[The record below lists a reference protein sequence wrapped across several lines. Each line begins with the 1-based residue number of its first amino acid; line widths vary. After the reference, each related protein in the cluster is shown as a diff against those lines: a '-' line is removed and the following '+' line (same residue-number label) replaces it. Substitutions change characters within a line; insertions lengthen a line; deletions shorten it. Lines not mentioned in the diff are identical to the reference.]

1 MSLLT
6 KKQKEV
12 MDFLKDYYQKYG
24 VTPTMKEVSEY
35 FKVSIPTIQNHFK
48 SLEYKGYIKK
58 TPNLSRSIEI
68 RENNKQSMTVSLP
81 LLGMVGAGYGIELY
95 EENDP
100 SMLDVPASWLNPSQ
114 KNSYFCLKVDGFSMA
129 EDGVLD
135 GDIIVVRKQD
145 VANDGDSVVAFIK
158 DTEEV
163 TLKRFYKRQTAFE
176 LKPKNTNPQYKSRLV
191 SFDNL
196 EIKGKFIGL
205 LRVS

>member
-12 MDFLKDYYQKYG
+12 MDFLKNYYDKNG
-24 VTPTMKEVSEY
+24 LTPTMKEVAEH
-35 FKVSIPTIQNHFK
+35 FEVSITTIQNHFK

-68 RENNKQSMTVSLP
+68 RDNKKQNMFVSLP
-81 LLGMVGAGYGIELY
+81 LVGMVGAGYGVEMY
-95 EENDP
+95 EENQP
-100 SMLDVPASWLNPSQ
+100 EMLDVPANWLNPSQ
-114 KNSYFCLKVDGFSMA
+114 KNSYYCLKVDGFSMA

-135 GDIIVVRKQD
+135 GDIIVVRKQEMAD
-145 VANDGDSVVAFIK
+145 NGEPVIAYIK
-158 DTEEV
+158 DTNEV
-163 TLKRFYKRQTAFE
+163 TLKRFYKRQNTFE
-176 LKPKNTNPQYKSRLV
+176 LKPKNTNLQYKSKLV

-205 LRVS
+205 LRVA